1 MVQLSLWVIIYE
13 SIMFL
18 LRISKHN
25 ISIIYGSVQYFKMK
39 VRLSL
44 KRSLN
49 LFRSHVDNVY
59 FGERLRTFSGNE
71 ETINEQSG
79 SAPNRSL
86 DKSETVRSS
95 GKQDILK
102 WLLFWRN
109 SPRSSL
115 FLVIANPIE
124 NQKKEM
130 WSSILESSVKI
141 ELVFMHI
148 S

>member
-1 MVQLSLWVIIYE
+1 M
-13 SIMFL
+13 

-25 ISIIYGSVQYFKMK
+25 NGIIYGSVQYFKMK

-79 SAPNRSL
+79 SAPNMSL

-102 WLLFWRN
+102 
-109 SPRSSL
+109 
-115 FLVIANPIE
+115 
-124 NQKKEM
+124 
-130 WSSILESSVKI
+130 
-141 ELVFMHI
+141 
-148 S
+148 